1 MKTKRVLLLSA
12 ACAVLIVTPIAYFT
26 IKPSKAENSIRL
38 SHLPS
43 VVSIKVLN
51 YFPCTS
57 LSADSMRYASILS
70 EANDRL
76 DAAQKWINLGGNQ
89 HIVDSL
95 RNLASLAEP
104 FADSMRVIQNATPE
118 NTNNKYVICKYVF
131 SYSIGQNE
139 VTDTATAILNEKS
152 VVVYRSND

>member
-1 MKTKRVLLLSA
+1 MKTNRVLILSA
-12 ACAVLIVTPIAYFT
+12 ACAALIVAPLAYFT
-26 IKPSKAENSIRL
+26 NNPSKAEKSIKL
-38 SHLPS
+38 SHLPN
-43 VVSIKVLN
+43 VVSIKALN
-51 YFPCTS
+51 CSPCTS

-70 EANDRL
+70 EANARL

-104 FADSMRVIQNATPE
+104 FADSMRVIQNAAPE
-118 NTNNKYVICKYVF
+118 NTNKKYVICKYVF

-139 VTDTATAILNEKS
+139 VTDTATAILNEQS